1 MQLNEYRRSNSA
13 FLFEPN
19 SPGVRL
25 AEAKS
30 MSLVR
35 VLSSVKFPFRSRIS
49 SIVPTMEL
57 VRLQSCLETELRFK
71 PQMVK
76 KRKQSYEMEGTVT
89 QISVE
94 LLDSFYEQH
103 NKEVCELVEVYPC
116 LQLNVF
122 QQLCRDS

>member
-1 MQLNEYRRSNSA
+1 
-13 FLFEPN
+13 
-19 SPGVRL
+19 
-25 AEAKS
+25 

-122 QQLCRDS
+122 QQLSRNS